1 MRTSVVGLFVLC
13 GNIEFE
19 RKTELLKFCAT
30 EAPPRI
36 FIPGYK
42 LKIFPS
48 FNGFLSLVMI

>member
-1 MRTSVVGLFVLC
+1 MRTSFAGLFVLR
-13 GNIEFE
+13 GNIESE
-19 RKTELLKFCAT
+19 RKTELLKSCAAET
-30 EAPPRI
+30 PPRI